1 MFQLFQRPTCPLLRD
16 SSDVAYISQ
25 LQAANEGSN
34 ERFFFRGQS
43 NKNWDV
49 RPCLFRENNLTIE
62 SDIISEA
69 CARAPF
75 EFGGRS
81 AFERL
86 TKLQHYGLPTRM
98 LDVTLNPLVALYF
111 ACAKCEDKENYDK
124 NYKESD
130 TIDVDSDHPFDNEYD
145 VDGAVYYRRAYGHK
159 HNSDDIICWL
169 ELRKWISTEIL
180 YCINWSRN

>member
-1 MFQLFQRPTCPLLRD
+1 MELDLNID
-16 SSDVAYISQ
+16 SNGNVIVNTLSEYVAYISQ

-86 TKLQHYGLPTRM
+86 T
-98 LDVTLNPLVALYF
+98 TLWTANQNVG
-111 ACAKCEDKENYDK
+111 CNAK
-124 NYKESD
+124 
-130 TIDVDSDHPFDNEYD
+130 PF
-145 VDGAVYYRRAYGHK
+145 
-159 HNSDDIICWL
+159 
-169 ELRKWISTEIL
+169 
-180 YCINWSRN
+180 SRVVFCVCKM

>member
-1 MFQLFQRPTCPLLRD
+1 MELDLNID
-16 SSDVAYISQ
+16 SNGNVIVNTLSEYVAYISQ

-75 EFGGRS
+75 EFGG
-81 AFERL
+81 L
-86 TKLQHYGLPTRM
+86 H
-98 LDVTLNPLVALYF
+98 
-111 ACAKCEDKENYDK
+111 C
-124 NYKESD
+124 
-130 TIDVDSDHPFDNEYD
+130 
-145 VDGAVYYRRAYGHK
+145 
-159 HNSDDIICWL
+159 
-169 ELRKWISTEIL
+169 STEWTGL
-180 YCINWSRN
+180 QDTGALSKRGEMDGRQQLKKLV